1 MVHVYKWSCSCR
13 HTGGARGPAK
23 GRQREREIE
32 LEAVIE
38 NLKRVIEKQ
47 QAEAEHLRKTGTTN
61 AKYQPTC
68 FCRGGVTGRYRVFPF
83 CPYLHI

>member
-1 MVHVYKWSCSCR
+1 MHGYKWSCSCR

-61 AKYQPTC
+61 AKYQPT
-68 FCRGGVTGRYRVFPF
+68 VFVAVEWPVVIVCSRF
-83 CPYLHI
+83 ARTCI